1 MPEARIVILCAL
13 GKHIMIV
20 AYRLRTAVALT
31 VILALTLGVLPALA
45 QQITDA
51 QRSAIRSSC
60 RSDFMSNCSGVQP
73 GGAAAFQCLQQN
85 MTRLSAACQSA
96 VSAVTPQEAPKPPPA
111 PKAEAL
117 KPAPAEAPKAGPAPE
132 KAEAASAKEL
142 APSAAP
148 KAAAG
153 SPSKPATAKPKPA
166 ALATKSAVSS
176 APQAVAA
183 PPMPPLVLRPL
194 RPREE
199 VRVLRLACGDDART
213 LCNAV
218 QPGGGRIIQCLAT
231 HPGAL
236 SAGCREVL
244 GQFAAQ

>member
-1 MPEARIVILCAL
+1 MPKARIAIHCAL
-13 GKHIMIV
+13 GKHIIIV
-20 AYRLRTAVALT
+20 AYRLRTAVAFT
-31 VILALTLGVLPALA
+31 VILAATLGALPALA
-45 QQITDA
+45 QQVTDA
-51 QRSAIRSSC
+51 QRSTIRSSC

-96 VSAVTPQEAPKPPPA
+96 VRAVVPQEAPKPAPA
-111 PKAEAL
+111 PKAEAP
-117 KPAPAEAPKAGPAPE
+117 KPGRAEAPKAEPSPE
-132 KAEAASAKEL
+132 KAGAAPAKEPV
-142 APSAAP
+142 PSAAP

-153 SPSKPATAKPKPA
+153 SPPKPAAAKPKPA
-166 ALATKSAVSS
+166 ALATKPAVSS
-176 APQAVAA
+176 APQAAAA
-183 PPMPPLVLRPL
+183 PPTSPLVLRPL

-199 VRVLRLACGDDART
+199 VRVLRLACGDDARR

-231 HPGAL
+231 HPDAL

>member
-1 MPEARIVILCAL
+1 MPKARIAILCAL

-20 AYRLRTAVALT
+20 AYRLRTAIALI
-31 VILALTLGVLPALA
+31 VIFAATLGALPALA
-45 QQITDA
+45 QQVTDA

-96 VSAVTPQEAPKPPPA
+96 VRAVMPQEAPKPAPA
-111 PKAEAL
+111 PKVEAP
-117 KPAPAEAPKAGPAPE
+117 KPAPAEAPKAEPSPE
-132 KAEAASAKEL
+132 KAEAAPAKE
-142 APSAAP
+142 PVPPAAP

-153 SPSKPATAKPKPA
+153 SPPKPAAAKPKPG
-166 ALATKSAVSS
+166 ALATKPAVSS
-176 APQAVAA
+176 AP
-183 PPMPPLVLRPL
+183 PTPPLVLRPL

-199 VRVLRLACGDDART
+199 VRVLRLACGDDARR
-213 LCNAV
+213 LCSAV

-231 HPGAL
+231 HPDAL

>member
-1 MPEARIVILCAL
+1 
-13 GKHIMIV
+13 MIV
-20 AYRLRTAVALT
+20 AYRLRTAVAFT
-31 VILALTLGVLPALA
+31 VILAATLGALPALA
-45 QQITDA
+45 QQVTDA

-85 MTRLSAACQSA
+85 MAKLSAACQSA
-96 VSAVTPQEAPKPPPA
+96 VSAVKPQEAPKPASA
-111 PKAEAL
+111 PKAEAP
-117 KPAPAEAPKAGPAPE
+117 KPAPAEAPKAEPSPE
-132 KAEAASAKEL
+132 KAGAAPAKEPV
-142 APSAAP
+142 PSAAP

-153 SPSKPATAKPKPA
+153 SPPKPAAAKPA
-166 ALATKSAVSS
+166 ALAIKPAVPS
-176 APQAVAA
+176 APQAAAA
-183 PPMPPLVLRPL
+183 PPTPPLVLRPL

-199 VRVLRLACGDDART
+199 VRVLRLACGNDART
-213 LCNAV
+213 LCSAV

-231 HPGAL
+231 HPDAL